1 MKIDQYTL
9 RATLMVAAMSAT
21 QWASVAEAQT
31 LSDTKTVVRNAVL
44 TRQEGKMALSMDVCL
59 DELSLNHKQS
69 VAIRP
74 VLVSKDGTQRVAFE
88 PLVVD
93 SRAQHV
99 LYKRG
104 QGVETYRDAR
114 HIKRSGNSQ
123 TEFYHSTIPYQPWM
137 RSYQLQLEED
147 LCGCGDLTNLPYV
160 PSLMRNQEPERV
172 PLMRVQLSPDDYKKE
187 RQLEGRA
194 YVDFRLDKINLDP
207 TYRRNPEE
215 LKKIMATIDE
225 VRGKQDVSIERV
237 TIHGYASPEGTY
249 EHNTW
254 LAENRAATLSNYIQK
269 LYKFKPGVIGSTSTP
284 EDWAGLREYVDKSQI
299 AERTEILSIID
310 SQMDPDAKN
319 ERIKKQ
325 FPERY
330 RQLLADVYPG
340 LRHSDYV
347 IQYSIRPY
355 TLEESREVYR
365 THPQDLSLAEFVALA
380 QDAGMETPEGQAI
393 IYRAAEI
400 HHDNPRAVLLAAQM
414 ALGQNDYARAE
425 QILPA
430 NIKDPQQAYVLGG
443 VRKMQLRFAEAKTL
457 MEQALRGGVSE
468 AQAQLDE
475 LRELMGE

>member
-1 MKIDQYTL
+1 
-9 RATLMVAAMSAT
+9 
-21 QWASVAEAQT
+21 
-31 LSDTKTVVRNAVL
+31 
-44 TRQEGKMALSMDVCL
+44 
-59 DELSLNHKQS
+59 
-69 VAIRP
+69 
-74 VLVSKDGTQRVAFE
+74 
-88 PLVVD
+88 
-93 SRAQHV
+93 
-99 LYKRG
+99 
-104 QGVETYRDAR
+104 
-114 HIKRSGNSQ
+114 
-123 TEFYHSTIPYQPWM
+123 
-137 RSYQLQLEED
+137 
-147 LCGCGDLTNLPYV
+147 
-160 PSLMRNQEPERV
+160 
-172 PLMRVQLSPDDYKKE
+172 
-187 RQLEGRA
+187 
-194 YVDFRLDKINLDP
+194 
-207 TYRRNPEE
+207 
-215 LKKIMATIDE
+215 MATIDE

-254 LAENRAATLSNYIQK
+254 LAENRAATLSNHIQK

-457 MEQALRGGVSE
+457 MEQALHGGVSE